1 MKIWRKSD
9 NFWLRRTTLLFQLGY
24 KAETDFELLCAIIEE
39 NLGSD
44 EFFINKAIGWA
55 LRQYAW
61 TEPKKVQAYV
71 KATGGLSPLS
81 RREALKNVG

>member
-55 LRQYAW
+55 LRQYACLDGA
-61 TEPKKVQAYV
+61 KKGSGVCQSHGWAESLEQA
-71 KATGGLSPLS
+71 
-81 RREALKNVG
+81 